1 MISHDIF
8 KKKEQLEENRK
19 VYIENLRN
27 IIIDKICLLIN
38 LCSLA

>member
-8 KKKEQLEENRK
+8 KKKEQLEENCK

-27 IIIDKICLLIN
+27 IIIIKRCLLIN